1 MGPLNISCTCNPGLC
16 STGFIAHTQYFFNDL
31 QRVGKEHVLMPV
43 GGASV
48 PSTCRREGGGVWA
61 QTSATCS
68 KSQRILSLILT
79 MCVVWDHEGICRP
92 STYIFQEISGHC
104 RENKGYF
111 GVFFSTDAANHI
123 SISVLVHHVPQV
135 KDTRRCF
142 LVPGKQ
148 GSPKVWVSASIEQFV
163 RPWHLRDTFLRAEG
177 DKHSAI
183 Y

>member
-1 MGPLNISCTCNPGLC
+1 MGPLNISQKCTCNPGLC

-48 PSTCRREGGGVWA
+48 PSTCRREGAGSELRHLLHAAKARGFSSLFSPCV
-61 QTSATCS
+61 QSEIMKGSVDPRPTSSRRYRGTEE
-68 KSQRILSLILT
+68 KTRVILFF
-79 MCVVWDHEGICRP
+79 V
-92 STYIFQEISGHC
+92 F
-104 RENKGYF
+104 
-111 GVFFSTDAANHI
+111 FFSTDAANHI

-148 GSPKVWVSASIEQFV
+148 GSPKV
-163 RPWHLRDTFLRAEG
+163 
-177 DKHSAI
+177 
-183 Y
+183 